1 MKKGLFLIL
10 IILCFYACEPNVHVI
25 PGVFHG
31 IKDSIEFK
39 VAPLEVKLG
48 EEVNIAATHMEGDNK
63 SVVVYS
69 KSLDFSDTLI
79 TPFEIKKT
87 MMEIGKHD
95 IMFETLKIDSIGLET
110 GDIEVNI
117 TVSSSTGTTIIV
129 TE

>member
-1 MKKGLFLIL
+1 
-10 IILCFYACEPNVHVI
+10 
-25 PGVFHG
+25 
-31 IKDSIEFK
+31 
-39 VAPLEVKLG
+39 VKLG
-48 EEVNIAATHMEGDNK
+48 EEVNIAAFHMEGDNK

-79 TPFEIKKT
+79 TPFEIKKM

-117 TVSSSTGTTIIV
+117 TVSSSIGTTIIV